1 MSDSAIAIVGVACR
15 FPGGAESP
23 DEFYDMLVQGR
34 DAWSKIPSTRY
45 KGEAFTH
52 ANRDRPGSLVTDGG
66 YFLKRDVSKWDA
78 PFFAT
83 SAVEATAIDPQQRI
97 LLELAYESLE
107 SAGIPI
113 EDISD
118 TEAACFVG
126 GFTHDYKNIV
136 SRDIHATPQYGITGC
151 AQSLLS
157 NRLSWFFNLR
167 GASVSV
173 DTACSSSL
181 AALHLACETI
191 RSGSNKTRVALVGGT
206 NLILDPD
213 DPTQLNQMGFLSPDG
228 RCFAFDSRA
237 NGYARGEGI
246 CMMVVKHIDDAIRDG
261 DPIRAVIRATGLN
274 QDGKTAGIVLP
285 HQDAQMELIKTTYE
299 LAGLDP
305 ADTQYV
311 EFHGTGT
318 KAGDPTEM
326 GAIARTISK
335 ARTSKVPLYCGSVK
349 TQIGHTE
356 GTAGIAGV
364 LKCALALERGLIP
377 PHLNLIKPNPRL
389 QLDAWNIVLP
399 NKAIPWPESETGLHR
414 ASVNNF
420 GFGGTNAHCI
430 LDDAPSYLRSRGV
443 AVEKHVR
450 LTDGAWSTARHPRIF
465 ALSAPEQE
473 ATARQRKGLSEYL
486 KMSPENIDD
495 LAHTLAS
502 RRSKFQWRHTVV
514 ARDLD
519 ELRGTLEDDAIKPA
533 KVLAQNNVAY
543 VFTGQGAQ
551 WYAMGRELLAYEVF
565 AASVTESAAMM
576 MQMGASWNALKEL
589 LASETSSKINQ
600 AEFSQPLCAVLQI
613 ALTDLLADWGVKP
626 HAVLGHSSGEIA
638 AAYASGGLS
647 KLDCLKLGY
656 HRGIVSKHA
665 KALHPDGG
673 MMAVGLSPADV
684 HAYLD
689 QVEGIVV
696 VACVNS
702 PASVT
707 LSGDKTALL
716 QLQKIFN
723 DKSVFNRLLQ
733 VETAYHSPHMRS
745 VAEEYRNAIADIKP
759 RTDAT
764 TSFYSSVYSRLIT
777 PAELGPDYWVA
788 NLCSP
793 VEFVGALDAA
803 LYKDAAKRVVKP
815 KSKGVQ
821 TLLELGPHSALAGP
835 IKQYKNMR
843 TDFDTVVYETALLRG
858 KDAAVTAVTLAG
870 KLWARGVPVNLAMVN
885 EPSGKPAAHNTLH
898 TLPSYPWNLATS
910 YWHESRR
917 SKNHRAPP
925 APRHDLIG
933 ARIDDSNPLE
943 PIWRNYLRV
952 NELPWLR
959 DHKINGDIVMPAA
972 GMICMAIE
980 AARQIAE
987 TDGTAD
993 TVKGFALRDV
1003 CINKPLVIPEAADA
1017 GVTGGIEVLLN
1028 LKRRKLGMGSGA
1040 GIWHEFALYSAGSGG
1055 DANFVEHACGLIEL
1069 QQSRGATEVDGGREQ
1084 VLEIQARRAKYKDFG
1099 LVCNDPVATA
1109 SHYGFCDSQG
1119 LQIGPLFRGLTSLA
1133 KRDNNV
1139 IFQATVQDSKAMM
1152 PAQAESEMLVHPA
1165 TLDALLQVMLVAIPR
1180 QEDVPKQV
1188 WIPSKIKEINISHD
1202 VLRKP
1207 GEVLHG
1213 TCESSRSGF
1222 REMVGTIM
1230 TGDDKFDST
1239 AGISMEG
1246 VTFTGL
1252 GSAQSMPHGVEQG
1265 EQARLKLCS
1274 ELQWKPDLDTLTPEN
1289 EYSVLSEGNNLAG
1302 EDLARF
1308 CTQSHKVIQVLCRRS
1323 LEKLSTI
1330 DRASLP
1336 GYLVQFADWMRTRSE
1351 MGDTTALSRS
1361 QEDDLLAD
1369 FAASYPFDG
1378 KFCMHVFDSL
1388 EAIFKQETTGIATL
1402 MQDDMLNRFYR
1413 ETYAC
1418 DLSIRIFQNWFDLK
1432 GHKQPGMKV
1441 IEIGAGTA
1449 SMTIPALK
1457 TLGGQ
1462 DGETPRFASWT
1473 FTDISAGWFENAKKV
1488 LEDWGSR
1495 VEYKRLDVETDPAEQ
1510 GFELGQYDVVLAVN
1524 VLHATKDL
1532 KRTLE
1537 HCRSLL
1543 KPGGKIL
1550 LGENTNVM
1558 DLSSFIFG
1566 TVPGWWVSEDGRK
1579 DGPLISEAEWDVEL
1593 KKAGFTGT
1601 DIAAQ
1606 DHNDP
1611 VAHRMSMLVSTRL
1624 DKDSKT
1630 TPPKDLIIL
1639 EPSTASSHVRHLA
1652 QLLSKKLQA
1661 LGHKTQVQT
1670 LEEASRSEEGKSFG
1684 KGKSFVSLLEYD
1696 ESFFEELQ
1704 EQQFEHVKE
1713 VLLHCAEMLW
1723 VTRSDVK
1730 DGPAH
1735 PSKRI
1740 VSGLLRCIK
1749 TEDATRHVYELHLT
1763 RDRLGEAGLEST
1775 AEAINTRLSSIW
1787 SAAVLSDNRGRDE
1800 SETVE
1805 RDGVLCIPRYFPQK
1819 TLNRSLLLKETGASP
1834 EVDSLVQPN
1843 RDLKLTIGTP
1853 GMLDTLHFI
1862 DDDAPTK
1869 ALGEE
1874 EVEIKTQACAMN
1886 FLDLMIAMGQVQHPI
1901 LGYEAGGL
1909 VTRVGS
1915 KVNRFKK
1922 GDRVLYM
1929 GLGAMRTTIRAHQ
1942 LSVHAIPSKLSIE
1955 EAVTI
1960 PIAYT
1965 TAYQSLIE
1973 VAHVRKGETVLV
1985 HAAAGG
1991 LGQALVQI
1999 CKLLGATVL
2008 ATVGNNDKKQAVVDL
2023 GVAPEHI
2030 FSSRDL
2036 TFAQGVKRVTGGKGV
2051 DVVVNSLAGEG
2062 LRKSWEC
2069 LAPYGRFIEVGK
2081 KDILGNS
2088 GLDMRPFLSNTL
2100 FAGVNLEHMM
2110 SHDPQRGAELVAKVL
2125 RLFQHGDIDLI
2136 KPISV
2141 YDFSDMESVFRQMQ
2155 RGTHI
2160 GKLVLKI
2167 TPESQVPVMP
2177 QLNIPCSLN
2186 PNATYLLVGG
2196 LGGLGRAQAMLLAE
2210 HGAKHIAFISRSGD
2224 AKPEARELIARLRE
2238 MGINAHSYA
2247 ADVANKSQL
2256 KEVTDSLASTMPP
2269 VRGVMQGAMVLQ
2281 DSLFHRM
2288 TYQQWVGATR
2298 PKIQGTWNLHE
2309 LLPKDLDFFISL
2321 SSLAGIIGSIS
2332 QSNYAAGNAYQDAL
2346 MHYRKAQGLA
2356 ATSLDLGLMRGI
2368 GYVEENEDAAA
2379 HTSSLKFTAVQAD
2392 QFYHIVRA
2400 AMTGSTTGGDRAANP
2415 MPTQLLLG
2423 GGSGGSQEASHAA
2436 GISGDY
2442 YWLRTL
2448 AHFAYMQLMD
2458 VRLDSASGSAAAGQG
2473 KGNVLIAQLRASAN
2487 IDQAT
2492 ETVTQIL
2499 LEKIAKSIMTS
2510 ASDIDTSKPV
2520 YSYGV
2525 DSLVAVELRNWVGME
2540 LQSEINIF
2548 DLTSSA
2554 PITDV
2559 CRKIANRSAIVAE
2572 ALRHQLESH

>member
-34 DAWSKIPSTRY
+34 DAWSTIPSTRF
-45 KGEAFTH
+45 KGEAFKH
-52 ANRDRPGSLVTDGG
+52 PNRDRPGSLVTDGG
-66 YFLKRDVSKWDA
+66 YFLKRDITKWDA

-83 SAVEATAIDPQQRI
+83 SATEATAIDPQQRI

-113 EDISD
+113 EEISD

-136 SRDIHATPQYGITGC
+136 SRDLAATPQYGITGC

-157 NRLSWFFNLR
+157 NRLSWYFNLR

-191 RSGSNKTRVALVGGT
+191 RSNTNKTRVALVGGT

-285 HQDAQMELIKTTYE
+285 HQDAQMELIKNTYE

-326 GAIARTISK
+326 GAIARTICK

-364 LKCALALERGLIP
+364 LKCTLALERGFIP

-399 NKAIPWPESETGLHR
+399 NKAVPWPASEKDLHR
-414 ASVNNF
+414 ASINNF

-430 LDDAPSYLRSRGV
+430 LDDASSYLRARGV
-443 AVEKHVR
+443 AVDKHVR
-450 LTDGAWSTARHPRIF
+450 LASGALSTAEHPRVF

-473 ATARQRKGLSEYL
+473 ATVRQRKGLAEYL
-486 KMSPENIDD
+486 KISPENIDSV
-495 LAHTLAS
+495 AHTLSS

-514 ARDLD
+514 TRDLE
-519 ELRGTLEDDAIKPA
+519 ELTSTLSDDAIKPA
-533 KVLAQNNVAY
+533 KALAQNNIAY

-565 AASVTESAAMM
+565 VTSVRESATMM
-576 MQMGASWNALKEL
+576 KRMGADWDAEEEL
-589 LASETSSKINQ
+589 LASEASSKINQ

-613 ALTDLLADWGVKP
+613 ALTDLLKHWGVTP
-626 HAVLGHSSGEIA
+626 QAVLGHSSGEIA
-638 AAYASGGLS
+638 AAYASGALS
-647 KLDCLKLGY
+647 KEDCLKLGY
-656 HRGIVSKHA
+656 HRGIVSKKA
-665 KALHPDGG
+665 KAVHPDGG
-673 MMAVGLSPADV
+673 MMAVGLSPEDV
-684 HAYLD
+684 QTYLN
-689 QVEGIVV
+689 QVQGIVV

-707 LSGDKTALL
+707 LSGDKTVLA
-716 QLQKIFN
+716 QLQQIFN

-733 VETAYHSPHMRS
+733 VETAYHSPYMRS
-745 VAEEYRNAIADIKP
+745 VADEYRTAISDIKP
-759 RTDAT
+759 SN
-764 TSFYSSVYSRLIT
+764 TSTIPFFSSVYSRLIT

-803 LYKDAAKRVVKP
+803 LYKDAVKRVVKP
-815 KSKGVQ
+815 KSKAIN

-835 IKQYKNMR
+835 IKQYKNIR
-843 TDFDTVVYETALLRG
+843 KDFDTVVYEAALARG

-870 KLWARGVPVNLAMVN
+870 KLWARGAPVTLDLVN
-885 EPSGKPAAHNTLH
+885 SPSARATSANVLS
-898 TLPSYPWNLATS
+898 TLPSYPWNLTTS

-917 SKNHRAPP
+917 SKNHRSPP
-925 APRHDLIG
+925 AARHDLIG
-933 ARIDDSNPLE
+933 SRIDDSNPLE

-980 AARQIAE
+980 AARQVAE
-987 TDGTAD
+987 ADGTAD

-1003 CINKPLVIPEAADA
+1003 CINKPLVIPEPADA
-1017 GVTGGIEVLLN
+1017 GITGGVEVLLH
-1028 LKRRKLGMGSGA
+1028 LKRRKLGMGTGA
-1040 GIWHEFALYSAGSGG
+1040 GIWHEFALYSAGSNG
-1055 DANFVEHACGLIEL
+1055 DANFVEHSCGLIEL
-1069 QQSRGATEVDGGREQ
+1069 QHARDPTEVDAGREQ
-1084 VLEIQARRAKYKDFG
+1084 VLEIQAQRSKYKDFG
-1099 LVCNDPVATA
+1099 HICNDPVATA
-1109 SHYGFCDSQG
+1109 SHYAFCDSQG
-1119 LQIGPLFRGLTSLA
+1119 LQFGPLFRGITSLA

-1139 IFQATVQDSKAMM
+1139 VFQATIQDSKATM
-1152 PAQAESEMLVHPA
+1152 PATVESDMLVHPA

-1180 QEDVPKQV
+1180 QENVPKQI
-1188 WIPSKIKEINISHD
+1188 WIPSKIREISISND
-1202 VLRKP
+1202 VLRSK
-1207 GEVLHG
+1207 GDVLHG

-1230 TGDDKFDST
+1230 TGDANFDS
-1239 AGISMEG
+1239 ASGISMEG

-1252 GSAQSMPHGVEQG
+1252 GSAQSMLQGVAAS

-1274 ELQWKPDLDTLTPEN
+1274 ELVWKADLDLLTAEN
-1289 EYSVLSEGNNLAG
+1289 THSVLSQGVEAP

-1308 CTQSHKVIQVLCRRS
+1308 CTLQHQVIQILCRRS
-1323 LEKLSTI
+1323 VEKLSTI
-1330 DRASLP
+1330 DRTSLP
-1336 GYLVQFADWMRTRSE
+1336 GYLIQFADWMKVRGE
-1351 MGDTTALSRS
+1351 MGEQHAFFQQTK
-1361 QEDDLLAD
+1361 EDALLAD
-1369 FAASYPFDG
+1369 FAATYPFDG

-1388 EAIFKQETTGIATL
+1388 DAIFKQETTGIATL

-1413 ETYAC
+1413 ETYGC
-1418 DLSIRIFQNWFDLK
+1418 DLAVRIFKNWFDLK

-1449 SMTIPALK
+1449 SMTIPVLEQ
-1457 TLGGQ
+1457 LGGQ

-1473 FTDISAGWFENAKKV
+1473 FTDISAGWFDNAQKV
-1488 LEDWGSR
+1488 LEDWAPR
-1495 VEYKRLDVETDPAEQ
+1495 VDYKRLDIETDPAEQ

-1532 KRTLE
+1532 TRTLQ

-1566 TVPGWWVSEDGRK
+1566 TVPGWWVAEDGRK
-1579 DGPLISEAEWDVEL
+1579 GGPLITEAEWDVEL
-1593 KKAGFTGT
+1593 RKAGFTGA

-1606 DHNDP
+1606 DNNDA
-1611 VAHRMSMLVSTRL
+1611 VTHRMSMLVGTRAEAEEN
-1624 DKDSKT
+1624 KVS
-1630 TPPKDLIIL
+1630 PKDLVIL
-1639 EPSTASSHVRHLA
+1639 ESNTTFSHVRRVAELI
-1652 QLLSKKLQA
+1652 SKKLQG
-1661 LGHKTQVQT
+1661 LGHQTQIQT
-1670 LEEASRSEEGKSFG
+1670 LAEAAAAGSVEGKSFI
-1684 KGKSFVSLLEYD
+1684 SLLEYD
-1696 ESFFEELQ
+1696 ECFFEELAEDEFNQ
-1704 EQQFEHVKE
+1704 IKE
-1713 VLLHCAEMLW
+1713 VLLYGKELLW
-1723 VTRSDVK
+1723 VTRSDIK

-1749 TEDATRHVYELHLT
+1749 TEDATRHVYELHLS
-1763 RDRLGEAGLEST
+1763 RDVVPGNEAGFESA
-1775 AEAINTRLSSIW
+1775 AEAVEMRLNTIW
-1787 SAAVLSDNRGRDE
+1787 ASNDKTRDE

-1805 RDGVLCIPRYFPQK
+1805 QDGVFCIPRYFPQK

-1834 EVDSLVQPN
+1834 ESASLVQPG

-1869 ALGEE
+1869 PLGEE
-1874 EVEIKTQACAMN
+1874 EVEIKTQACAIN

-1915 KVNRFKK
+1915 KVQRFKK

-1929 GLGAMRTTIRAHQ
+1929 GLGAMRTTIRAHY
-1942 LSVHAIPSKLSIE
+1942 LSVHLVPSKLSIE

-1960 PIAYT
+1960 PIAYA

-1973 VAHVRKGETVLV
+1973 VAHVRRGETVLV

-1999 CKLLGATVL
+1999 CKLLGATVI
-2008 ATVGNNDKKQAVVDL
+2008 ATVGNNDKKQAVIDL

-2030 FSSRDL
+2030 FSSRDM
-2036 TFAQGVKRVTGGKGV
+2036 TFAQGVKRVTAGRGV

-2088 GLDMRPFLSNTL
+2088 GLDMRPFLMNTL
-2100 FAGVNLEHMM
+2100 FAGVNLEQMM
-2110 SHDPQRGAELVAKVL
+2110 SHDPQRGADLVEKVL
-2125 RLFQHGDIDLI
+2125 RLFQHGDVDLI

-2167 TPESQVPVMP
+2167 TPESTVPVMP
-2177 QLNIPCSLN
+2177 QLSIPCTLK
-2186 PNATYLLVGG
+2186 PDATYLLVGG

-2210 HGAKHIAFISRSGD
+2210 HGAKNIAFISRSGD
-2224 AKPEARELIARLRE
+2224 AKAEARELISRLRE

-2247 ADVANKSQL
+2247 ADVADKEQL
-2256 KEVTDSLASTMPP
+2256 RNVVESMAADMPP
-2269 VRGVMQGAMVLQ
+2269 LKGVMQGAMVLR

-2288 TYQQWVGATR
+2288 TYEQWVGATR

-2346 MHYRKAQGLA
+2346 MHYRKSKGLN

-2392 QFYHIVRA
+2392 QFFHIVRA
-2400 AMTGSTTGGDRAANP
+2400 AMTNSTDGSSLATSR
-2415 MPTQLLLG
+2415 MPNQLLLG

-2436 GISGDY
+2436 GIEGDY

-2448 AHFAYMQLMD
+2448 SHFAYMQLMD
-2458 VRLDSASGSAAAGQG
+2458 VSTSSSSGPGANS
-2473 KGNVLIAQLRASAN
+2473 KGNNNALLTQLRGSPN
-2487 IDQAT
+2487 IDAAT
-2492 ETVTQIL
+2492 DTVTQIL
-2499 LEKIAKSIMTS
+2499 LAKIAKSIMTS

-2520 YSYGV
+2520 YAYGV

-2540 LQSEINIF
+2540 LQSDINIF

-2559 CRKIANRSAIVAE
+2559 CRKIANRSAIVAD
-2572 ALRHQLESH
+2572 ALRHQQEAH

>member
-1 MSDSAIAIVGVACR
+1 MSDSAIAIVGIACR

-23 DEFYDMLVQGR
+23 DEFYEMLVQGR
-34 DAWSKIPSTRY
+34 DAWSKIPDTRF
-45 KGEAFTH
+45 KGEAFKH
-52 ANRDRPGSLVTDGG
+52 PNRDRPGSLVTEGG
-66 YFLKRDVSKWDA
+66 YFLKRDITKWDA

-83 SAVEATAIDPQQRI
+83 SATEATAIDPQQRI
-97 LLELAYESLE
+97 LLELAYEALE

-136 SRDIHATPQYGITGC
+136 SRDIAATPQYGITGC

-191 RSGSNKTRVALVGGT
+191 RSKTNKTRVALVGGT

-285 HQDAQMELIKTTYE
+285 HQDAQMELIKNTYE

-326 GAIARTISK
+326 GAIARTICK

-364 LKCALALERGLIP
+364 LKCTLALERGFIP

-389 QLDAWNIVLP
+389 QLDTWNIVLP
-399 NKAIPWPESETGLHR
+399 NKAVPWPESEKNLHR

-430 LDDAPSYLRSRGV
+430 LDDAPSYLRSRG
-443 AVEKHVR
+443 AQVEKHVR
-450 LTDGAWSTARHPRIF
+450 LTDGAWSSARHPRVF
-465 ALSAPEQE
+465 ALSAPEQD
-473 ATARQRKGLSEYL
+473 ATARQRKGLAEYL

-495 LAHTLAS
+495 LAYTLSS

-519 ELRGTLEDDAIKPA
+519 ELTSTLQDDAIKPA
-533 KVLAQNNVAY
+533 KALTQNNIAY

-551 WYAMGRELLAYEVF
+551 WFAMGRELLAYEVF
-565 AASVTESAAMM
+565 AASVKQSAALLT
-576 MQMGASWNALKEL
+576 QMGASWNALDEL
-589 LASETSSKINQ
+589 LASETSSRINQ

-613 ALTDLLADWGVKP
+613 ALTDLLKHWGVTP
-626 HAVLGHSSGEIA
+626 QAVLGHSSGEIA

-647 KLDCLKLGY
+647 KEDCLKLGY

-665 KALHPDGG
+665 KEIHPDGG
-673 MMAVGLSPADV
+673 MMAVGLSPTDV
-684 HAYLD
+684 HPYLD

-707 LSGDKTALL
+707 LSGDKTALV
-716 QLQKIFN
+716 QLQQIFK
-723 DKSVFNRLLQ
+723 DKNVFNRLLQ
-733 VETAYHSPHMRS
+733 VETAYHSPHMRR
-745 VAEEYRNAIADIKP
+745 VADEYRNAISDIKP
-759 RTDAT
+759 RNDAT
-764 TSFYSSVYSRLIT
+764 TPFFSSVYSRLIT

-815 KSKGVQ
+815 KSKAIN

-843 TDFDTVVYETALLRG
+843 KDFDAVVYEAALSRG
-858 KDAAVTAVTLAG
+858 KDAAVTAITLAG
-870 KLWARGVPVNLAMVN
+870 NLWARGAPVTLNAAN
-885 EPSGKPAAHNTLH
+885 DPSGKPASANVLH
-898 TLPSYPWNLATS
+898 TLPSYPWNLTTS

-933 ARIDDSNPLE
+933 SRIDDSNPLE

-959 DHKINGDIVMPAA
+959 DHKINGDIIMPAA

-980 AARQIAE
+980 AARQLAE

-993 TVKGFALRDV
+993 TIKGFALRDV
-1003 CINKPLVIPEAADA
+1003 CINKPLVIPEPADA
-1017 GVTGGIEVLLN
+1017 GVTGGVEVLLH
-1028 LKRRKLGMGSGA
+1028 LKRRKLGMGTGA
-1040 GIWHEFALYSAGSGG
+1040 GIWHEFALYSAGSG
-1055 DANFVEHACGLIEL
+1055 DASFVEHSCGLIEL
-1069 QQSRGATEVDGGREQ
+1069 QHARNSTEVDAGREQ
-1084 VLEIQARRAKYKDFG
+1084 LLEIQARRSKYKDFG

-1109 SHYGFCDSQG
+1109 SHYAFCDSQG
-1119 LQIGPLFRGLTSLA
+1119 LQFGPLFRGLTSLA

-1139 IFQATVQDSKAMM
+1139 IFQATIQDSKATM
-1152 PAQAESEMLVHPA
+1152 PASTESNMLVHPA

-1188 WIPSKIKEINISHD
+1188 WIPSKIREIQISND
-1202 VLRKP
+1202 VLHNK
-1207 GEVLHG
+1207 GDVLHG

-1230 TGDDKFDST
+1230 TGDANFDST
-1239 AGISMEG
+1239 SGINMEG

-1252 GSAQSMPHGVEQG
+1252 GSSQSMPQGVESG

-1274 ELQWKPDLDTLTPEN
+1274 ELKWKADLDLLTPEN
-1289 EYSVLSEGNNLAG
+1289 MYSVLSQGVEAP

-1308 CTQSHKVIQVLCRRS
+1308 CRLQHQVIQILCRRS
-1323 LEKLSTI
+1323 LQKLATI
-1330 DRASLP
+1330 DRSGLP
-1336 GYLVQFADWMRTRSE
+1336 DYLIQFSDWMKTRSE
-1351 MGDTTALSRS
+1351 IGDAPVSPS
-1361 QEDDLLAD
+1361 EEDALLAE
-1369 FAASYPFDG
+1369 FAANYPFDG

-1388 EAIFKQETTGIATL
+1388 DAIFKQETTGIATL

-1413 ETYAC
+1413 ETYGC
-1418 DLSIRIFQNWFDLK
+1418 DLSIKIFQNWFDLK

-1449 SMTIPALK
+1449 SMTIPVLK
-1457 TLGGQ
+1457 QLGGQ

-1473 FTDISAGWFENAKKV
+1473 FTDISAGWFDNAQKV
-1488 LEDWGSR
+1488 LEDWAPR
-1495 VEYKRLDVETDPAEQ
+1495 VEYKRLDIENDPAEQ

-1532 KRTLE
+1532 TTTLQ

-1566 TVPGWWVSEDGRK
+1566 TVPGWWVAEDGRK
-1579 DGPLISEAEWDVEL
+1579 DGPLITEAEWDVEL

-1606 DHNDP
+1606 DNNDA

-1624 DKDSKT
+1624 DKDTKT
-1630 TPPKDLIIL
+1630 TSKELVIL
-1639 EPSTASSHVRHLA
+1639 ESNTASSHVKRLA
-1652 QLLSKKLQA
+1652 QLVSKKLQA
-1661 LGHKTQVQT
+1661 AGHKTQVQT
-1670 LEEASRSEEGKSFG
+1670 LAEASRTVEGKSFI
-1684 KGKSFVSLLEYD
+1684 SLLEYD
-1696 ESFFEELQ
+1696 ECFFEELQ
-1704 EQQFEHVKE
+1704 EEQFNQIKE
-1713 VLLHCAEMLW
+1713 VLLHGSELLW
-1723 VTRSDVK
+1723 VTRSDIK
-1730 DGPAH
+1730 DGLAH

-1763 RDRLGEAGLEST
+1763 RDLLGEAGLESA
-1775 AEAINTRLSSIW
+1775 AEAVNTRLNTIW
-1787 SAAVLSDNRGRDE
+1787 TSNDKTRDE

-1805 RDGVLCIPRYFPQK
+1805 RDGVFCIPRYFPQK

-1834 EVDSLVQPN
+1834 EVDRLVQPN

-1853 GMLDTLHFI
+1853 GMLDTLHFV

-1901 LGYEAGGL
+1901 LGYEAGGI
-1909 VTRVGS
+1909 VSRVGP
-1915 KVNRFKK
+1915 KVKRFKK

-1929 GLGAMRTTIRAHQ
+1929 GLGAMRTTIRAHH
-1942 LSVHAIPSKLSIE
+1942 LSVHAIPSKLSVE

-1960 PIAYT
+1960 PIAYA

-1999 CKLLGATVL
+1999 CKLLGATVI
-2008 ATVGNNDKKQAVVDL
+2008 ATVGNNDKKQAVIDL
-2023 GVAPEHI
+2023 GVKPEHI
-2030 FSSRDL
+2030 FSSRDM
-2036 TFAQGVKRVTGGKGV
+2036 TFAQGVKRVTAGKGV

-2088 GLDMRPFLSNTL
+2088 GLDMRPFLMNTL
-2100 FAGVNLEHMM
+2100 FAGVNLEQMM
-2110 SHDPQRGAELVAKVL
+2110 SNDPQRGADLVAKVL

-2141 YDFSDMESVFRQMQ
+2141 YDFSDMETVFRQMQ

-2160 GKLVLKI
+2160 GKLVLKV
-2167 TPESQVPVMP
+2167 TPESRGPVMP
-2177 QLNIPCSLN
+2177 QLNIPVNLN

-2256 KEVTDSLASTMPP
+2256 KSVVDSMAATMPP
-2269 VRGVMQGAMVLQ
+2269 VRGVMQGAMVLK

-2288 TYQQWVGATR
+2288 TYEQWVGATR

-2346 MHYRKAQGLA
+2346 MHYRKSQGLK

-2392 QFYHIVRA
+2392 QFFHIVRA
-2400 AMTGSTTGGDRAANP
+2400 AMTGSTDGSSAEP
-2415 MPTQLLLG
+2415 MPSQLLLG

-2436 GISGDY
+2436 GIEGDY

-2458 VRLDSASGSAAAGQG
+2458 VRADSGAGGAGGSG
-2473 KGNVLIAQLRASAN
+2473 KGAGNALIAQLRKSAS

-2525 DSLVAVELRNWVGME
+2525 DSLVAVELRNWIGME

-2559 CRKIANRSAIVAE
+2559 CRKIANRSLIVADALKHQQE
-2572 ALRHQLESH
+2572 AH